1 MKLIK
6 FLFIIFFYF
15 SSSISFSND
24 KITILENKIFKNLRC
39 LICQGQS
46 VYDSQSEFAE
56 SMKLVVRQ
64 KLEEGLS
71 EKEIYDFLKNQY
83 GEWILYDPELNVKTY
98 FLWFLPIIL
107 FILGGAIIS
116 RKLSVLKK

>member
-1 MKLIK
+1 
-6 FLFIIFFYF
+6 
-15 SSSISFSND
+15 
-24 KITILENKIFKNLRC
+24 
-39 LICQGQS
+39 
-46 VYDSQSEFAE
+46 
-56 SMKLVVRQ
+56 MKLVVKQ

-107 FILGGAIIS
+107 FILGGAIIL